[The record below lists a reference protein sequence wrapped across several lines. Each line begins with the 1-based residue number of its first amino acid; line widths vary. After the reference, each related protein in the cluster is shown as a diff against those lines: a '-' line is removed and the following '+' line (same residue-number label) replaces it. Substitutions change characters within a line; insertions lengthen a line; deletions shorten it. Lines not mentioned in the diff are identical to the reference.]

1 MIYSNRP
8 LCVRVADALTRI
20 PIILLT
26 LILLTACHSK
36 KQLTEEQSQIDL
48 STLRALSLFDTTFLF
63 APSLN
68 CSLTNNPNHP
78 TQSQTIP
85 GIKIIRHA
93 TITDKTETKEH
104 KQAKTT
110 TQQAPIKIAN
120 PADGYIR
127 YALIFLI
134 ILISISVVCFI
145 IRLTRLLDLF

>member
-1 MIYSNRP
+1 MNCFDRP

-20 PIILLT
+20 PILLVT

-36 KQLTEEQSQIDL
+36 KQLTDEQSQIDL
-48 STLRALSLFDTTFLF
+48 STLRALSLFDTTYIF

-78 TQSQTIP
+78 TKSQTIP

-93 TITDKTETKEH
+93 HLTEETQTKEH
-104 KQAKTT
+104 KQSKTA
-110 TQQAPIKIAN
+110 TQQAPIRKTN

-127 YALIFLI
+127 YAIIFLI

-145 IRLTRLLDLF
+145 IKLTRLLDLF

>member
-1 MIYSNRP
+1 MNCFDRP

-20 PIILLT
+20 PIILIT
-26 LILLTACHSK
+26 LILLTACNSK
-36 KQLTEEQSQIDL
+36 ENLTDEQSQIDL
-48 STLRALSLFDTTFLF
+48 STLRALSLFDTTYIF

-68 CSLTNNPNHP
+68 CSLTNNTNHP
-78 TQSQTIP
+78 TKSQQLP

-93 TITDKTETKEH
+93 NITDKTETKEH

-110 TQQAPIKIAN
+110 TQQAPIKKTN

-127 YALIFLI
+127 YAVIFLI

-145 IRLTRLLDLF
+145 IKLTRLLDLF